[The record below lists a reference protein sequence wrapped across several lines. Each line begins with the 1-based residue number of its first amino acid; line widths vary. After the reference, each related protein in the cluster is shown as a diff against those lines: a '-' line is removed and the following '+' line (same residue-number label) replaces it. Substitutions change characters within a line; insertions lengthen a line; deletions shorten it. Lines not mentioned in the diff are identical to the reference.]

1 MALDPD
7 LSNVVSLRGVAP
19 DRVVEITDPA
29 PGEAVAP
36 QDGKILR
43 ASDGTE
49 IQIAD
54 DGSVTFVDADPQAAT
69 QAAGALDPADF
80 AANLAAGANVSTL
93 VEDLIQGI
101 DTDIASRSE
110 LEANYIKGIDLLGLK
125 IEDPSQTR
133 TQKRNISKVGHPM
146 LLEATVKYQSQA
158 RGEMLP
164 AAGPAKVQIIGDST
178 DELDDLAKAFEDDF
192 NYFLTD
198 IATEFYPDTDRMLFY
213 QGFGGVAYKKVYRC
227 PVRRRPVSESVYLT
241 DLIVSESATDLDNAI
256 RVTHQI
262 KMDRNTLKRMQYF
275 GRYLNVDLGYPSGML
290 DPARRKIQ
298 EAQGLAPMAMR
309 PQDQP
314 YTVYEVDVTLIPAEF
329 GFYDPLAPVGL
340 PVPYKVTIERDSRA
354 CLAIW
359 RNWKQGDDS
368 YRKRNMYVKYGLVP
382 GLGFHDYGFLQLLG
396 NQTRALRAIWRLLI
410 DAGMFSNFPG
420 GMKVKGA
427 RTQTNEIAP
436 GPGEWIDVDV
446 PIDQDL
452 TKSLVPMP
460 YKGPDGVFI
469 QFAEAIEQ
477 DCKGLSAAVEIEAG
491 EGRANVPVGTIMAM
505 IEQQTQ
511 VMAAVHKRNHTSQ
524 KTELGLIRDLFIEN
538 PEDLW
543 RLARNPARRWQ
554 VAAEF
559 ENLNLVPVSD
569 PNVPSQTHR
578 IMQATGL
585 VTLLNS
591 TPPGML
597 DPWKVISHALRTI
610 GISDPDSLRGEP
622 PAPQQAP
629 PDPRMIT
636 AQATAQEKMA
646 RVALDH
652 QESQRKAAEAVSGAD
667 SKQRELEMQTQA
679 QQAETQSREQIAAM
693 REQTERTIAAGRLAL
708 EQAKIAQGGGFGGTG
723 FGAPSVAPM
732 PEGSV
737 VG

>member
-1 MALDPD
+1 
-7 LSNVVSLRGVAP
+7 
-19 DRVVEITDPA
+19 
-29 PGEAVAP
+29 
-36 QDGKILR
+36 
-43 ASDGTE
+43 
-49 IQIAD
+49 
-54 DGSVTFVDADPQAAT
+54 
-69 QAAGALDPADF
+69 
-80 AANLAAGANVSTL
+80 
-93 VEDLIQGI
+93 
-101 DTDIASRSE
+101 
-110 LEANYIKGIDLLGLK
+110 
-125 IEDPSQTR
+125 
-133 TQKRNISKVGHPM
+133 
-146 LLEATVKYQSQA
+146 
-158 RGEMLP
+158 
-164 AAGPAKVQIIGDST
+164 
-178 DELDDLAKAFEDDF
+178 
-192 NYFLTD
+192 
-198 IATEFYPDTDRMLFY
+198 
-213 QGFGGVAYKKVYRC
+213 
-227 PVRRRPVSESVYLT
+227 
-241 DLIVSESATDLDNAI
+241 
-256 RVTHQI
+256 
-262 KMDRNTLKRMQYF
+262 
-275 GRYLNVDLGYPSGML
+275 
-290 DPARRKIQ
+290 
-298 EAQGLAPMAMR
+298 
-309 PQDQP
+309 
-314 YTVYEVDVTLIPAEF
+314 
-329 GFYDPLAPVGL
+329 
-340 PVPYKVTIERDSRA
+340 
-354 CLAIW
+354 
-359 RNWKQGDDS
+359 
-368 YRKRNMYVKYGLVP
+368 MYVKYGLVP

-477 DCKGLSAAVEIEAG
+477 DCEGLSAAVDIEVG

-524 KTELGLIRDLFIEN
+524 KTELGLMRDLFLEN

-559 ENLNLVPVSD
+559 ENLDLVPVSD

-610 GISDPDSLRGEP
+610 GISDPDALRGEP
-622 PAPQQAP
+622 PQPQQAP